1 MEIPDQTCARD
12 WQFFA
17 MDQMVDRKGHCYRGL
32 ALLSP
37 LGVGRPARTAPEF
50 PKNSPRSHSIG
61 FLGFCNSRGRDGR
74 MT

>member
-32 ALLSP
+32 ALLSAARGWVP
-37 LGVGRPARTAPEF
+37 RPYRARVPQEF
-50 PKNSPRSHSIG
+50 STIALQWFPGI
-61 FLGFCNSRGRDGR
+61 LQ
-74 MT
+74 